1 MSDQPL
7 LRSTAIEAAVPLR
20 QRVPVQDEDGRALS
34 DFMMIIPKLR
44 NKPRDYVMHVIG
56 AIELVLEN
64 YRHAVVFADLNM
76 RLNLLWISFRPLP
89 GMCMELSSAIQN
101 HVPEALLVGHAG
113 N

>member
-1 MSDQPL
+1 MRDRSL
-7 LRSTAIEAAVPLR
+7 LRSHAFEAAVPLR
-20 QRVPVQDEDGRALS
+20 QRVPVQDEDGGALS

-44 NKPRDYVMHVIG
+44 NKPREYIMQVVCG
-56 AIELVLEN
+56 IEMVLEN

-89 GMCMELSSAIQN
+89 GMCLELSSAIKTR
-101 HVPEALLVGHAG
+101 VPEALLVGHAG